1 MLEDARSG
9 ECAEWSLPI
18 SAARPGAMTRAWG
31 IGARLFD
38 RVVFLNTVQTGAAQP
53 RAALSALIVQR

>member
-1 MLEDARSG
+1 
-9 ECAEWSLPI
+9 
-18 SAARPGAMTRAWG
+18 MTRAWG